1 MRVRPVDVSVLD
13 EPCNA
18 LPYRHCSFHVLNR
31 PQSGRQLKY
40 FMHLV
45 AIGFAYGRD
54 RSEVTDVSYSSGPDN
69 QLCRATH
76 LPLKIYSALQGKH
89 CAATI

>member
-31 PQSGRQLKY
+31 PQSGRRLKY

-69 QLCRATH
+69 NYA
-76 LPLKIYSALQGKH
+76 G
-89 CAATI
+89 